1 MSGSMEHESKT
12 TCRSLS
18 LVLSLEYFKLG
29 HEGDVLRHMTW
40 LCEVG

>member
-1 MSGSMEHESKT
+1 MNRRPHAGV
-12 TCRSLS
+12 LS